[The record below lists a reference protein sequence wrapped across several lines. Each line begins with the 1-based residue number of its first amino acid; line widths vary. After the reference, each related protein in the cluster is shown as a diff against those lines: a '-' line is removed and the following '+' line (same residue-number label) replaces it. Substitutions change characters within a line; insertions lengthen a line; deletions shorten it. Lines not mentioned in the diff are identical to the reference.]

1 MCYNIAK
8 GGMNMNLSIIDYIV
22 IGVILIS
29 AIIGIKKGFVKVL
42 FSLIRKFAS
51 FFIAIFLVKP
61 VRSFLRTT
69 VVNEKIYGFFLNWV
83 SGKGEQF
90 NQPVPEGGMSDALK
104 ESLKLPKFLCDL
116 LSKVIGDGSATE
128 GMTLG
133 EVFSET
139 LTYYVLT
146 IIAFILL
153 LIVASIVIALLS
165 KIFVSIFESEQLKG
179 INRFLGFIL
188 GIAIGV
194 ATIWIA
200 FIIVDFAGTIIPWI
214 QEKVVGMVDPENQE
228 FGIARWL
235 YNNNFMSTLVQNLL
249 NSTDVLAKKEVEEP
263 AAECVMLWRN
273 FIFR

>member
-1 MCYNIAK
+1 
-8 GGMNMNLSIIDYIV
+8 MNLSVIDYIV
-22 IGVILIS
+22 IGVVLIS
-29 AIIGIKKGFVKVL
+29 ALIGIKKGFVKVL

-51 FFIAIFLVKP
+51 FFIALFLVKP

-83 SGKGEQF
+83 NGKGEQF
-90 NQPVPEGGMSDALK
+90 SQPVPEGGMSEALK
-104 ESLKLPKFLCDL
+104 ESLNLPKFLCDL

-146 IIAFILL
+146 IVAFILL

-165 KIFVSIFESEQLKG
+165 KLFTSIFESEHLKG
-179 INRFLGFIL
+179 INRLLGFVL
-188 GIAIGV
+188 GIGIGV

-200 FIIVDFAGTIIPWI
+200 YIIVDFVGTIIPWV
-214 QEKVVGMVDPENQE
+214 QEKVVGMIDPENTE
-228 FGIARWL
+228 FGIARWM
-235 YNNNFMSTLVQNLL
+235 YQNNFMSTLVQNLL
-249 NSTDVLAKKEVEEP
+249 SSGDVLSNNSEE
-263 AAECVMLWRN
+263 AEAVSECVMLWKNVR
-273 FIFR
+273 IK